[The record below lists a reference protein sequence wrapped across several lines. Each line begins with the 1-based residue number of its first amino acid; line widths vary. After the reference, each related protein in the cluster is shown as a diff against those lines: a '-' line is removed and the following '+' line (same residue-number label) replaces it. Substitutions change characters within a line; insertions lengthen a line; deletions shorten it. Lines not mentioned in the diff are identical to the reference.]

1 VKDPVK
7 RVIILS
13 AVARDLTGTKRI
25 QQSQDLFGQAASIAT
40 TIQNSEGG
48 LIARGV
54 LAKHRAEAGDTAAA
68 KALLSQ
74 IIREMESGVKTP
86 PELGQHQAEAFSA
99 LALSQATHGEIATAR
114 VDFAAALHQTQA
126 LTDPDTRAKTLLYLA
141 RDIAVAGDRDTA
153 AKLVAAAGTW
163 D

>member
-1 VKDPVK
+1 MKDPVK

-99 LALSQATHGEIATAR
+99 LVSEATGIEPVLLDAER
-114 VDFAAALHQTQA
+114 VIVRDNCPLTGGKTLHRYAAAL
-126 LTDPDTRAKTLLYLA
+126 
-141 RDIAVAGDRDTA
+141 G
-153 AKLVAAAGTW
+153 AAARNL
-163 D
+163 